1 MFSVATSVTTVFTLT
16 GPQDRLRQIAEERAY
31 RTCAADQMTWE
42 DDTTLVMTLENGI
55 GTPFLHHGDGLSDEY
70 PDVSIRGMEYF
81 DCFDDPSFAKWQGG
95 QLVYEAELIT
105 VFSILFPTDPSRD
118 WAGCSAS
125 FWHRSQPLSAA
136 IAENCPDLDLM
147 PLRQLAGPAPGW
159 VQTSDGFATLF
170 LRLPSTHDAQDGL
183 GVIFYPGI
191 GRSTLLT
198 GIDRFGG
205 VARFRRQAYGQ
216 IGAQCPELRAVL
228 RDCWKAEEK
237 KRRKARQERRVLKR
251 KASKEGKASLFHLF
265 DTDPWV
271 V

>member
-1 MFSVATSVTTVFTLT
+1 M
-16 GPQDRLRQIAEERAY
+16 
-31 RTCAADQMTWE
+31 
-42 DDTTLVMTLENGI
+42 
-55 GTPFLHHGDGLSDEY
+55 
-70 PDVSIRGMEYF
+70 
-81 DCFDDPSFAKWQGG
+81 
-95 QLVYEAELIT
+95 
-105 VFSILFPTDPSRD
+105 
-118 WAGCSAS
+118 
-125 FWHRSQPLSAA
+125 
-136 IAENCPDLDLM
+136 
-147 PLRQLAGPAPGW
+147 
-159 VQTSDGFATLF
+159 
-170 LRLPSTHDAQDGL
+170 
-183 GVIFYPGI
+183 IFYPGI